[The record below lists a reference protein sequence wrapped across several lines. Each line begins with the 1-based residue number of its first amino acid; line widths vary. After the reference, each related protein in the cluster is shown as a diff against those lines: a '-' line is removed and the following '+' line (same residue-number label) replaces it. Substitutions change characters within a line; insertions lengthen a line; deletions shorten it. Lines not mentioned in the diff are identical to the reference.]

1 MKDSVKA
8 QENQTNA
15 KYVLSVYISH
25 DIESTNTL
33 HAAQMN
39 STLTAIEKN
48 VDEDIKLT
56 LNTSKSLMTSS
67 DYEKQFLKTFGL
79 AYNSFNVRN
88 IRLNMLDQSDV
99 MVITQT
105 SKMTSFTSMEI
116 GYNLSKKPQPLPM
129 FFVVD
134 SSVQREPFVSLQR
147 DFPEL
152 PIEVVGAEEDVE
164 TAFRRWAIESS
175 CFKTRNE
182 GKLGKTMPE
191 SSFTDKN
198 AKEEGSRLGQM
209 RVSNIEVEGTKY
221 NDRFENPENKE
232 SKDFAKKATFHLK
245 SGLKMTGYS
254 FGSSISR
261 SGEAVFQTSMTSY
274 PEMLTDP
281 SYKDQIIICSS
292 AILGQYGV
300 PDKTRDRY
308 GLLERFESEEIH
320 CAGLVITDYSF
331 NYSHFQAVQSLSRW
345 LTQFN
350 VPAIYGYEVD
360 TRSLI
365 LHLRET
371 GSELAKIVHEDDNA
385 DAVAYEDPNLRN
397 LCAEVGVKKPV
408 YYEGTGNFKVILV
421 DFGVKNN
428 IIRSLL
434 DRSLSVLVVPWN
446 YDYTSEQY
454 DGVML
459 SNGPGDPRLLEPAIN
474 ILKKQMKKDDTVPI
488 FGVCMG
494 NQILSC
500 AAGAKI
506 YKLCYG
512 NRGHNQPVVD
522 ITTGKCY
529 VTSQNHGFAV
539 DHKTLPADWQAYF
552 VNLNDH
558 SNEGI
563 RHVTKPYFSSQFHP
577 EACGGPWDTRFLF
590 DIFFRDIVN
599 IKYFFGKKSMLK
611 LIENPTF
618 HALPGQQILDHT
630 NADARPFKMEFFEKR
645 KKIKT
650 VLIIGSGPLQIG
662 QAGEFDYSGCQAII
676 AMKEEKITT
685 ILVNPN
691 IATVQTRAEGMADK
705 VYLVPLTVESLT
717 DIIEKER
724 PEGLLLGFGGQTALN
739 LGIKLD
745 KLGILK
751 QYNVKVMGTPIA
763 TIEDTEDRELFNRRL
778 MEINEPVAK
787 SFSAINNEEAI
798 RAANEIGYPVIARAA
813 YALGGLGSGFAENDD
828 ELNALCV
835 EAFIYS
841 PQVLIEKDLRGW
853 KELEYEVVR
862 DAYDNCITP
871 AALENINPM
880 GIHTGESMVVT
891 PLMTISDEEH
901 FYLRR
906 KAIKVVRHLGVV
918 GECNIQ
924 YAVNPRSREVFVI
937 EVNARLSRSSALAS
951 KATCYPLAYIAAK
964 IALGYPLP
972 KIPNIVTSIT
982 TSFFEPSLDYVVI
995 KIPRW
1000 DLTKF
1005 NGVSRKIGSMM
1016 KSVGEIMSIGRTFEE
1031 AIQKGLRMVNPNV
1044 QGFTWSPESKMR
1056 ELFKQDEHLIEELK
1070 RATDNH
1076 IFAIFQA
1083 FYQGWTIEKIS
1094 NLNKMD
1100 HWFLAKLER
1109 IVQIHKRLEK
1119 FTVKDVP
1126 ALLVKDAKQA
1136 GFSDKQIANILKSV
1150 SEIEVRNYRKQ
1161 NNIIPYVKKIDTLG
1175 GEFPCVSNNLYLSY
1189 NANKDEIDYLN
1200 GNPKGV
1206 IVVGSGCY
1214 RIGSSVE
1221 FDWCGVELIK
1231 EIRETLKVSTIMIN
1245 NNPETVSTDHT
1256 TCDKLYFEEI
1266 SVERVLDIY
1275 DKENPHGVVLSFG
1288 GQFPNNLAIPLCD
1301 NGVQIL
1307 GTTAHSVDMAE
1318 DRAKFSQLCHDLD
1331 IHQPEW
1337 TEFTDISKG
1346 LEFANKVG
1354 FPVILRPSY
1363 VLSGAAMRLVYN
1375 EHEFKEMLI
1384 KACDVSPD
1392 KPVVISKYIE
1402 DSMEVDFDGV
1412 SLNGEILVHAV
1423 SQHIESAGI
1432 HSGDSSLILPAPD
1445 INRTQRKRVFDIASA
1460 LTKKLNVNG
1469 PFNIQF
1475 LYKDK
1480 SYQVIEMNL
1489 RASRSFPFISKVL
1502 GINFMNI
1509 SAKVLLDPKNAK
1521 VIACDPDELKLK
1533 HTGVKCPKFSY
1544 KRLAGSD
1551 PILGLEM
1558 ASTGESG
1565 CIGADPFEA
1574 LLKSLLSTDIEI
1586 PEYGNIIIV
1595 SEREKALRDYSLFF
1609 KHLIP
1614 KGFGFYYYLADS
1626 DSKQNEFEGLAT
1638 KLSFEEAEQ
1647 MISEQKV
1654 HLAFS
1659 FAKPSPA
1666 IFIETPQSIL
1676 RKKLFTY
1683 RIPVILDP
1691 NLAQWF
1697 SQALVNDSHKNIK
1710 YNVSLQ
1716 DYLGIDTTSRKRQ
1729 RQDSGEQAKIDVL
1742 REIMKN
1748 NKID

>member
-1 MKDSVKA
+1 MNS
-8 QENQTNA
+8 QSIA
-15 KYVLSVYISH
+15 KNVLNVYVSH
-25 DIESTNTL
+25 DIESTNSSHNDTIKRV
-33 HAAQMN
+33 
-39 STLTAIEKN
+39 LTAIEMNTHK
-48 VDEDIKLT
+48 DIHVT
-56 LNTSKSLMTSS
+56 LNSSKSLLLSQ
-67 DYEKQFLKTFGL
+67 DYPEQFTKTFGKDF
-79 AYNSFNVRN
+79 NSFNLRN

-99 MVITQT
+99 MVVVQT
-105 SKMTSFTSMEI
+105 SKQSNLTSLEV
-116 GYNLSKKPQPLPM
+116 GYNLKKSPQPLPM
-129 FFVVD
+129 FFVLD
-134 SSVQREPFVSLQR
+134 KSVQREPFESLQR
-147 DFPEL
+147 DFPDL
-152 PIEVVGAEEDVE
+152 PVDLSSNESDLENE
-164 TAFRRWAIESS
+164 FRRWAVECVGHKKRI
-175 CFKTRNE
+175 E
-182 GKLGKTMPE
+182 GKQGLTMPE
-191 SSFTDKN
+191 YGFEDAN
-198 AKEEGSRLGQM
+198 QKEEGSRLGQT
-209 RVSNIEVEGTKY
+209 RISNVDVEGTKY
-221 NDRFENPENKE
+221 SDRFANPE
-232 SKDFAKKATFHLK
+232 SKDSPDLAKKATFYLK

-254 FGSSISR
+254 FGATTSR
-261 SGEAVFQTSMTSY
+261 SGEAVFQTSMVSY

-292 AILGQYGV
+292 VILGQYGV
-300 PDKTRDRY
+300 PPKTRDRY
-308 GLLERFESEEIH
+308 GLLQHFESEEIH
-320 CAGLVITDYSF
+320 CAGLIITDYSF

-345 LTQFN
+345 LAQYN

-360 TRSLI
+360 TRALI
-365 LHLRET
+365 INIRET
-371 GSELAKIVHEDDNA
+371 GSELGKIVQDSEDSSKIPFD
-385 DAVAYEDPNLRN
+385 DPNLRN

-434 DRSLSVLVVPWN
+434 DRSLSVLVVPWD

-459 SNGPGDPRLLEPAIN
+459 SNGPGDPRLLETAIT
-474 ILKKQMKKDDTVPI
+474 ILKKQMKKDELVPI

-500 AAGAKI
+500 AAGARI
-506 YKLCYG
+506 YKLSYG

-563 RHVTKPYFSSQFHP
+563 KHVTKPYFSSQFHP

-599 IKYFFGKKSMLK
+599 SKYFFGKKSMLK

-618 HALPGQQILDHT
+618 HLLPGQQIIDHT
-630 NADARPFKMEFFEKR
+630 NADSRPFKMEFYEKR
-645 KKIKT
+645 RKIKS

-745 KLGILK
+745 KLGILQ
-751 QYNVKVMGTPIA
+751 QYNVKVLGTSIA
-763 TIEDTEDRELFNRRL
+763 TIEDTEDRELFNKRL
-778 MEINEPVAK
+778 LEINEPVAK
-787 SFSAINNEEAI
+787 SFAAINIEEALK
-798 RAANEIGYPVIARAA
+798 AGNSIGYPVISRAA
-813 YALGGLGSGFAENDD
+813 YALGGLGSGFAENDE
-828 ELNALCV
+828 ELAALCV
-835 EAFIYS
+835 ESFIYS

-880 GIHTGESMVVT
+880 GIHTGESMVIT
-891 PLMTISDEEH
+891 PLMTITDEEH

-924 YAVNPRSREVFVI
+924 FALNPRSHEVYII

-982 TSFFEPSLDYVVI
+982 TSFFEPSLDYTVI

-1016 KSVGEIMSIGRTFEE
+1016 KSVGEIMSIGRNFEE
-1031 AIQKGLRMVNPNV
+1031 AMQKGLRMQNPNV

-1056 ELFKQDEHLIEELK
+1056 ENFKNDKHLSEEFK
-1070 RATDNH
+1070 NPTDNH

-1083 FYQGWTIEKIS
+1083 LYQGWTIERIS
-1094 NLNKMD
+1094 NINKMD
-1100 HWFLAKLER
+1100 HWFLSKLEK
-1109 IVQIHKRLEK
+1109 IVQIHKRIEK
-1119 FTVKDVP
+1119 YTIDDIP
-1126 ALLVKDAKQA
+1126 AILVKDAKQA
-1136 GFSDKQIANILKSV
+1136 GFSDKQIALILKSN
-1150 SEIEVRNYRKQ
+1150 EIAVRNLRRK
-1161 NNIIPYVKKIDTLG
+1161 NNIIPYTKKIDTLG

-1189 NANKDEIDYLN
+1189 NANKDEIDYHN

-1221 FDWCGVELIK
+1221 FDWCGVELIR
-1231 EIRETLKVSTIMIN
+1231 EIKDSLKVSTIMIN

-1275 DKENPHGVVLSFG
+1275 EKENPHGVVLSFG
-1288 GQFPNNLAIPLCD
+1288 GQFPNNLAIPLAD
-1301 NGVQIL
+1301 NGVHIM
-1307 GTTAHSVDMAE
+1307 GTTAHSVDCAE
-1318 DRAKFSQLCHDLD
+1318 DRAKFSQLCHDLN

-1337 TEFTDISKG
+1337 TEFTDIKKG

-1375 EHEFKEMLI
+1375 EVEFTEMLI

-1412 SLNGEILVHAV
+1412 SLNGEILVHAIC
-1423 SQHIESAGI
+1423 QHIESAGI
-1432 HSGDSSLILPAPD
+1432 HSGDSSLIIPAPD
-1445 INRTQRKRVFDIASA
+1445 INRDKRKQLFGIASA

-1475 LYKDK
+1475 LYKDHT
-1480 SYQVIEMNL
+1480 YQVIEMNL

-1509 SAKVLLDPKNAK
+1509 SAKVLLDPNKAK
-1521 VIACDPDELKLK
+1521 AIECDPEDLKLR
-1533 HTGVKCPKFSY
+1533 HSGVKCPKFSY

-1565 CIGADPFEA
+1565 CIGSDPFEA

-1595 SEREKALRDYSLFF
+1595 SEMERALKNYSLFF
-1609 KHLIP
+1609 RILNQ
-1614 KGFGFYYYLADS
+1614 KGYNFYYYLADS
-1626 DSKQNEFEGLAT
+1626 DGKPNEYDKEAT
-1638 KLSFEEAEQ
+1638 KLSYDEAEY
-1647 MISEQKV
+1647 MISTQKV
-1654 HLAFS
+1654 NLAFS
-1659 FAKPSPA
+1659 FARPSPA
-1666 IFIETPQSIL
+1666 IFVESPQSKL

-1683 RIPVILDP
+1683 RIPTILDP
-1691 NLAQWF
+1691 NLAMWF
-1697 SQALVNDSHKNIK
+1697 SQALVNDAHKNIK

-1716 DYLGIDTTSRKRQ
+1716 DYLGFDVSPKKRQ
-1729 RQDSGEQAKIDVL
+1729 RQDSNEFEKVDILKQ
-1742 REIMKN
+1742 IMKN
-1748 NKID
+1748 NQID

>member
-1 MKDSVKA
+1 M
-8 QENQTNA
+8 ENNLKVHNNAKEA
-15 KYVLSVYISH
+15 KYVLSLYISH
-25 DIESTNTL
+25 EYESIQCDHSQKIKETL
-33 HAAQMN
+33 VQ
-39 STLTAIEKN
+39 IEKN
-48 VDEDIKLT
+48 QDDDLKLT
-56 LNTSKSLMTSS
+56 LNTSKVLLQTQ
-67 DYEKQFLKTFGL
+67 DYAKEFSKQFGL
-79 AYNSFNVRN
+79 EFNSFNVRN
-88 IRLNMLDQSDV
+88 IRLNMLEQSEAI
-99 MVITQT
+99 VIIQT
-105 SKMTSFTSMEI
+105 SNINSITSLEL
-116 GYNLSKKPQPLPM
+116 GYNLRKQPSPLPM
-129 FFVVD
+129 FFLLD
-134 SSVQREPFVSLQR
+134 PSIPQEPYKSLQR
-147 DFPEL
+147 DFPDL
-152 PIEVVGAEEDVE
+152 PIEVLAFGDDVE
-164 TAFRRWAIESS
+164 NSFRRWAIESHGH
-175 CFKTRNE
+175 KKRND
-182 GKLGKTMPE
+182 GKQGNTMPE
-191 SSFTDKN
+191 SYFEDVSS
-198 AKEEGSRLGQM
+198 KEEASRLGQM
-209 RVSNIEVEGTKY
+209 KISNIEVEGTKY
-221 NDRFENPENKE
+221 IDRFENAQ
-232 SKDFAKKATFHLK
+232 SKDSADLAKKATFYLK
-245 SGLKMTGYS
+245 SGLKMMGYS
-254 FGSSISR
+254 FGAPISR
-261 SGEAVFQTSMTSY
+261 SGEAVFQTSMVSY

-292 AILGQYGV
+292 VILGQYGV

-320 CAGLVITDYSF
+320 CAGLIITDYSF
-331 NYSHFQAVQSLSRW
+331 NYSHFQSVQSLSRW
-345 LTQFN
+345 LTKYN
-350 VPAIYGYEVD
+350 IPAIYGYEVD

-365 LHLRET
+365 IKIRES
-371 GSELAKIVHEDDNA
+371 GSELGKIVQEHDNSNNIE
-385 DAVAYEDPNLRN
+385 YSDPNMRN
-397 LCAEVGVKKPV
+397 LSAEVGVKKPV

-421 DFGVKNN
+421 DFGVKYN
-428 IIRSLL
+428 IIRNLL
-434 DRSLSVLVVPWN
+434 DRSLSVLVVPWD

-454 DGVML
+454 DGIML
-459 SNGPGDPRLLEPAIN
+459 SNGPGDPRLLQPAIK
-474 ILKKQMKKDDTVPI
+474 ILRKQMKKDDMVPI

-494 NQILSC
+494 NQILSS
-500 AAGAKI
+500 AAGGQI
-506 YKLCYG
+506 YKLAYG

-522 ITTGKCY
+522 VTTGKCY

-539 DHKTLPADWQAYF
+539 DHKTLPADWQPYF

-563 RHVTKPYFSSQFHP
+563 KHVTKPYFSVQFHP

-599 IKYFFGKKSMLK
+599 SKHFFGKKSMLK
-611 LIENPTF
+611 LIENPSF
-618 HALPGQQILDHT
+618 HLLPGQQIIDHT
-630 NADARPFKMEFFEKR
+630 NAESRPFKMEFFEKR
-645 KKIKT
+645 KKMKS

-676 AMKEEKITT
+676 AMKEEGIQT
-685 ILVNPN
+685 ILVNSN

-705 VYLVPLTVESLT
+705 VYLVPVTVESLT

-724 PEGLLLGFGGQTALN
+724 PDGLLLGFGGQTALN

-751 QYNVKVMGTPIA
+751 QYNVKVLGTPIS

-778 MEINEPVAK
+778 LEINEPVAK
-787 SFSAINNEEAI
+787 SFSAVKTEEAI
-798 RAANEIGYPVIARAA
+798 EAANLIGYPVICRAA
-813 YALGGLGSGFAENDD
+813 YALGGLGSGFAENDE
-828 ELNALCV
+828 ELRALCI

-880 GIHTGESMVVT
+880 GIHTGESMVIT
-891 PLMTISDEEH
+891 PLMTITDEEH

-924 YAVNPRSREVFVI
+924 FALNPRSHEVYII

-1031 AIQKGLRMVNPNV
+1031 AIQKGLRMANPNV
-1044 QGFTWSPESKMR
+1044 QGFSWSPESKMK
-1056 ELFKQDEHLIEELK
+1056 ELYKEDKHLIEELK
-1070 RATDNH
+1070 NATDNH

-1083 FYQGWTIEKIS
+1083 FYQGWSIERIS
-1094 NLNKMD
+1094 SYNKMD
-1100 HWFLAKLER
+1100 YWFLAKLER
-1109 IVQIHKRLEK
+1109 IVQIHKRLEMYSLQN
-1119 FTVKDVP
+1119 VP
-1126 ALLVKDAKQA
+1126 EILLKDAKQA
-1136 GFSDKQIANILKSV
+1136 GFSDKQIASIVKSN
-1150 SEIEVRNYRKQ
+1150 EIAVRHHRKKL
-1161 NNIIPYVKKIDTLG
+1161 NIIPYTKKIDTLG
-1175 GEFPCVSNNLYLSY
+1175 GEFPCVSNNLYVSY
-1189 NANKDEIDYLN
+1189 NANKDEIDYIN
-1200 GNPKGV
+1200 GNEKGV

-1231 EIRETLKVSTIMIN
+1231 EIRESLKISTIMIN

-1288 GQFPNNLAIPLCD
+1288 GQFPNNLAIPLNE
-1301 NGVQIL
+1301 NGAKIL
-1307 GTTAHSVDMAE
+1307 GTTAHSIDMAE
-1318 DRAKFSQLCHDLD
+1318 DRAKFSQLCHDLN

-1337 TEFTDISKG
+1337 TEFTDINKG

-1363 VLSGAAMRLVYN
+1363 VLSGAAMRLVFN
-1375 EHEFKEMLI
+1375 ESEFKEMLI

-1392 KPVVISKYIE
+1392 KPVVISRYIE
-1402 DSMEVDFDGV
+1402 DAMEVDFDGV
-1412 SLNGEILVHAV
+1412 ALNGQILVHAV

-1445 INRTQRKRVFDIASA
+1445 IKKDQRMRILKISES

-1480 SYQVIEMNL
+1480 EYQVIEMNL

-1509 SAKVLLDPKNAK
+1509 SAKILLDPSSAK
-1521 VIACDPDELKLK
+1521 SIPCDPEELNLK

-1565 CIGADPFEA
+1565 CIGSDPFEA

-1586 PEYGNIIIV
+1586 PEYGSIIII
-1595 SEREKALRDYSLFF
+1595 SEREKALRDYSKFF
-1609 KHLIP
+1609 KHLI
-1614 KGFGFYYYLADS
+1614 KKSYSFYYFLADS
-1626 DSKQNEFEGLAT
+1626 NPKVNEYEGLAT
-1638 KLSFEEAEQ
+1638 KLSFDEASL
-1647 MISEQKV
+1647 MISSQKV
-1654 HLAFS
+1654 QLAYS

-1666 IFIETPQSIL
+1666 IFEETQQSIL

-1683 RIPVILDP
+1683 RIPTILDP
-1691 NLAQWF
+1691 NLACWF
-1697 SQALVNDSHKNIK
+1697 SQALINDSHKNIK
-1710 YNVSLQ
+1710 YTTSLQ
-1716 DYLGIDTTSRKRQ
+1716 EYLGIVKTEKRKKT
-1729 RQDSGEQAKIDVL
+1729 DSCDETKIDVL
-1742 REIMKN
+1742 REIMKSN
-1748 NKID
+1748 LLD

>member
-1 MKDSVKA
+1 MKNSSIETK
-8 QENQTNA
+8 EA
-15 KYVLSVYISH
+15 KYVLNVYISH
-25 DIESTNTL
+25 DIESTNPQHNDKVKNL
-33 HAAQMN
+33 LSAV
-39 STLTAIEKN
+39 EKN
-48 VDEDIKLT
+48 IDEDMKLT
-56 LNTSKSLMTSS
+56 LNTSKALMLSS
-67 DYEKQFLKTFGL
+67 EYEKQFTKTFGK
-79 AYNSFNVRN
+79 AFNSFNLRN

-99 MVITQT
+99 MVVLQT
-105 SKMTSFTSMEI
+105 SNLNSLTSLEI
-116 GYNLSKKPQPLPM
+116 GYNLNRQPEPLPM
-129 FFVVD
+129 LFVVD
-134 SSVQREPFVSLQR
+134 SGVSKEPFESLQR
-147 DFPEL
+147 DFPDL
-152 PIEVVGAEEDVE
+152 PIEVVDADLTVE
-164 TAFRRWAIESS
+164 NDFRRWAVESYGH
-175 CFKTRNE
+175 KKRTQ
-182 GKLGKTMPE
+182 GKMELTMPE
-191 SSFTDKN
+191 VSFQDQHP
-198 AKEEGSRLGQM
+198 KEEGSRLGQT
-209 RVSNIEVEGTKY
+209 RVTNVDVEGTKY
-221 NDRFENPENKE
+221 NDRFEDPENKN
-232 SKDFAKKATFHLK
+232 SPDLARKATFFLK
-245 SGLKMTGYS
+245 SGLQMTGYS
-254 FGSSISR
+254 FGANVSR
-261 SGEAVFQTSMTSY
+261 SGEAVFQTSMVSY

-292 AILGQYGV
+292 VILGQYGI
-300 PDKTRDRY
+300 PERTRDRY

-320 CAGLVITDYSF
+320 CAGLIITDYSF
-331 NYSHFQAVQSLSRW
+331 NYSHFQATQSLSKW
-345 LTQFN
+345 LAQYN

-360 TRSLI
+360 TRALI
-365 LHLRET
+365 LNIRET
-371 GSELAKIVHEDDNA
+371 GSELGKIVQEKDKPEEVPFN
-385 DAVAYEDPNLRN
+385 DPNLRN

-428 IIRSLL
+428 IIRALL
-434 DRSLSVLVVPWN
+434 DRSLSVLVVPWD

-454 DGVML
+454 DGIML
-459 SNGPGDPRLLEPAIN
+459 SNGPGDPRLLETSIN
-474 ILKKQMKKDDTVPI
+474 ILKKQMKKDDIVPI

-494 NQILSC
+494 NQILSS

-506 YKLCYG
+506 YKLSYG

-563 RHVTKPYFSSQFHP
+563 KHVTKPYFSSQFHP

-590 DIFFRDIVN
+590 DIFFKDIVN

-618 HALPGQQILDHT
+618 HKLPGQQIIDHT
-630 NADARPFKMEFFEKR
+630 DADNRPFRMEFFEKR
-645 KKIKT
+645 KKIKS

-676 AMKEEKITT
+676 AMKEEKIQT

-705 VYLVPLTVESLT
+705 VYLVPLTVDSLT
-717 DIIEKER
+717 EIIEKER

-739 LGIKLD
+739 LGIQLD

-751 QYNVKVMGTPIA
+751 KFNVKVLGSPIA
-763 TIEDTEDRELFNRRL
+763 TIEDTEDRELFNKRL
-778 MEINEPVAK
+778 MEVNEPVAK
-787 SFSAINNEEAI
+787 SFSATNIEDALKAAI
-798 RAANEIGYPVIARAA
+798 QIGYPVICRAA
-813 YALGGLGSGFAENDD
+813 YALGGLGSGFAETEK
-828 ELNALCV
+828 ELSDLCV
-835 EAFIYS
+835 EAFVYS

-880 GIHTGESMVVT
+880 GIHTGESIVIT

-906 KAIKVVRHLGVV
+906 KAIKIVRHLGVV

-924 YAVNPRSREVFVI
+924 FALNPRSREVYVI

-1005 NGVSRKIGSMM
+1005 NGVSRKVGSMM

-1044 QGFTWSPESKMR
+1044 QGFTWSPESKLR
-1056 ELFKQDEHLIEELK
+1056 ELLKDDSYIAEELK
-1070 RATDNH
+1070 NATDNH

-1083 FYQGWTIEKIS
+1083 LYQGWTIERIS
-1094 NLNKMD
+1094 DINMMD

-1109 IVQIHKRLEK
+1109 IVQIHKRIEK
-1119 FTVKDVP
+1119 YTLKDLP
-1126 ALLVKDAKQA
+1126 AILLKDAKQA
-1136 GFSDKQIANILKSV
+1136 GFSDKQIGNIVKAG
-1150 SEIEVRNYRKQ
+1150 EIEVRNVRKQ
-1161 NNIIPYVKKIDTLG
+1161 FNIIPYVKKIDTLG

-1189 NANKDEIDYLN
+1189 NATKDEIDYLN

-1221 FDWCGVELIK
+1221 FDWCGVELIR
-1231 EIRETLKVSTIMIN
+1231 EIKDSLKVHTIMIN

-1275 DKENPHGVVLSFG
+1275 EKENPLGVVISFG
-1288 GQFPNNLAIPLCD
+1288 GQFPNNLAIPLAD
-1301 NGVQIL
+1301 NGVHIL

-1318 DRAKFSQLCHDLD
+1318 DRAKFSQMCHDLN
-1331 IHQPEW
+1331 INQPEW

-1375 EHEFKEMLI
+1375 EVEFTEMLI

-1392 KPVVISKYIE
+1392 KPVVISKYVE

-1412 SLNGEILVHAV
+1412 SLNGEIMVYAI

-1432 HSGDSSLILPAPD
+1432 HSGDSSLVLPAPD
-1445 INRTQRKRVFDIASA
+1445 INKEQRAKVISIAGA
-1460 LTKKLNVNG
+1460 MTKKLNVNG

-1480 SYQVIEMNL
+1480 TYQVIEMNL

-1509 SAKVLLDPKNAK
+1509 SAKVLLDSKNARP
-1521 VIACDPDELKLK
+1521 IECDPDMLGLK
-1533 HTGVKCPKFSY
+1533 HTGVKCPKFSF

-1565 CIGADPFEA
+1565 CIGSDPFEA

-1586 PEYGNIIIV
+1586 PEYGNIIII
-1595 SEREKALRDYSLFF
+1595 SEMERALKNYSLFF
-1609 KHLIP
+1609 KHLIV
-1614 KGFGFYYYLADS
+1614 KGYSFYYYLANS
-1626 DSKQNEFEGLAT
+1626 DGKPNEYEGSAT
-1638 KLSFEEAEQ
+1638 KLTFEEAEY
-1647 MISEQKV
+1647 MISTQKV

-1659 FAKPSPA
+1659 FARPSPA
-1666 IFIETPQSIL
+1666 IFVESPQSVL

-1683 RIPVILDP
+1683 RIPTILDP
-1691 NLAQWF
+1691 NLACWF
-1697 SQALVNDSHKNIK
+1697 SQALVNDSHKTIR
-1710 YNVSLQ
+1710 YDISLQ
-1716 DYLGIDTTSRKRQ
+1716 DYLGIETNKKRS
-1729 RQDSGEQAKIDVL
+1729 RQDSGDLEKVDVL
-1742 REIMKN
+1742 RQIMKN
-1748 NKID
+1748 NQID

>member
-1 MKDSVKA
+1 MNSSVNSQQNLK
-8 QENQTNA
+8 QT
-15 KYVLSVYISH
+15 KYVLNVYLSH
-25 DIESTNTL
+25 DVESSNQQHKSKL
-33 HAAQMN
+33 RN
-39 STLTAIEKN
+39 VLNAIEKN
-48 VDEDIKLT
+48 NDEDLCLT
-56 LNTSKSLMTSS
+56 LNTSKALLTSE
-67 DYEKQFLKTFGL
+67 DYEEQFTKTFGV
-79 AYNSFNVRN
+79 AYNSYNLRN
-88 IRLNMLDQSDV
+88 IRLNMLDQSDAIV
-99 MVITQT
+99 VVQT
-105 SKMTSFTSMEI
+105 SKITNLTSLEI
-116 GYNLSKKPQPLPM
+116 GYNLKKSPLPLPM
-129 FFVVD
+129 LFIVD
-134 SSVQREPFVSLQR
+134 KSLPFEPYVSLQR
-147 DFPEL
+147 EFPDH
-152 PIEVVGAEEDVE
+152 PIEVVTTDEEDLQNI
-164 TAFRRWAIESS
+164 FRRWAIESYS
-175 CFKTRNE
+175 HKKRNE
-182 GKLGKTMPE
+182 GKQGITMPE
-191 SSFTDKN
+191 VHLVDKTPKDE
-198 AKEEGSRLGQM
+198 ATRLGQM
-209 RVSNIEVEGTKY
+209 KVSNIEIEGTKY
-221 NDRFENPENKE
+221 NDRFENPENKN
-232 SKDFAKKATFHLK
+232 SPDLAKKATFHLK

-254 FGSSISR
+254 FGAAISR
-261 SGEAVFQTSMTSY
+261 SGEAVFQTSMVSY

-292 AILGQYGV
+292 VILGQYGI
-300 PDKTRDRY
+300 PERTRDRY

-320 CAGLVITDYSF
+320 CAGLIITDYSF
-331 NYSHFQAVQSLSRW
+331 NYSHYQSIQSLSKW
-345 LTQFN
+345 LAQYN

-360 TRSLI
+360 TRNLI
-365 LHLRET
+365 LKIRET
-371 GSELAKIVHEDDNA
+371 GSELGKIVQESDNA
-385 DAVAYEDPNLRN
+385 DNIPFDDPNLRN

-428 IIRSLL
+428 IIRGLL

-446 YDYTSEQY
+446 YDYTNEQY
-454 DGVML
+454 DGIML
-459 SNGPGDPRLLEPAIN
+459 SNGPGDPRLLETSIN
-474 ILKKQMKKDDTVPI
+474 ILKNQMKKDNTVPI

-500 AAGAKI
+500 AAGARI
-506 YKLCYG
+506 YKLAYG

-522 ITTGKCY
+522 VTTGKCY
-529 VTSQNHGFAV
+529 ITSQNHGYAV

-563 RHVTKPYFSSQFHP
+563 KHVTKPYFSSQFHP

-590 DIFFRDIVN
+590 DIFFKDIVES
-599 IKYFFGKKSMLK
+599 KLYFGKKSMLK
-611 LIENPTF
+611 LIENPQF
-618 HALPGQQILDHT
+618 HLLPGQQIIDHT
-630 NADARPFKMEFFEKR
+630 NSESRPFKMEFFEKR
-645 KKIKT
+645 KKIKS

-676 AMKEEKITT
+676 AMKEEKIQT

-717 DIIEKER
+717 EIIEKER

-745 KLGILK
+745 KLGLLK
-751 QYNVKVMGTPIA
+751 KYNIKVLGTPIA

-778 MEINEPVAK
+778 AEINEPVAK
-787 SFSAINNEEAI
+787 SYSAINTAEAVE
-798 RAANEIGYPVIARAA
+798 AANKIGYPVIARAA
-813 YALGGLGSGFAENDD
+813 YALGGLGSGFAENEE
-828 ELNALCV
+828 ELRKLCV
-835 EAFIYS
+835 EAFVYS
-841 PQVLIEKDLRGW
+841 PQVLVEKDLRGW

-880 GIHTGESMVVT
+880 GIHTGESMVIT
-891 PLMTISDEEH
+891 PLMTITDEEH

-924 YAVNPRSREVFVI
+924 YALNPKSKEVFII

-1016 KSVGEIMSIGRTFEE
+1016 KSVGEIMSIGRNFEE
-1031 AIQKGLRMVNPNV
+1031 AFQKGLRMVNPNV
-1044 QGFTWSPESKMR
+1044 QGFTFCPESKLRNM
-1056 ELFKQDEHLIEELK
+1056 FKEDEHLTEELK
-1070 RATDNH
+1070 KATDNH

-1083 FYQGWTIEKIS
+1083 FYQGWSIERIS
-1094 NLNKMD
+1094 KLNKMD

-1109 IVQIHKRLEK
+1109 IVQIHKRIEK
-1119 FTVKDVP
+1119 YSVKDVP
-1126 ALLVKDAKQA
+1126 AILIKDAKQA
-1136 GFSDKQIANILKSV
+1136 GFSDKQISILLKC
-1150 SEIEVRNYRKQ
+1150 SEIEARNFRKSH
-1161 NNIIPYVKKIDTLG
+1161 NIIPYTKKIDTLG

-1189 NANKDEIDYLN
+1189 NANKDEIDYQN

-1231 EIRETLKVSTIMIN
+1231 EIRESLKVSTIMIN

-1275 DKENPHGVVLSFG
+1275 EKEDPHGVVLSFG
-1288 GQFPNNLAIPLCD
+1288 GQFPNNLAIPLND
-1301 NGVQIL
+1301 NGVRIL

-1318 DRAKFSQLCHDLD
+1318 DRAKFSQLCHDLN

-1337 TEFTDISKG
+1337 TEFTDINKG

-1363 VLSGAAMRLVYN
+1363 VLSGAAMRLVFN
-1375 EHEFKEMLI
+1375 ESEFKEMLI

-1392 KPVVISKYIE
+1392 KPVVISKYVE

-1412 SLNGEILVHAV
+1412 ALNGKILVHAV

-1445 INRTQRKRVFDIASA
+1445 IKKDQRKKVLEIAEA
-1460 LTKKLNVNG
+1460 LTTKLNVNG

-1480 SYQVIEMNL
+1480 TYSVIEMNL

-1509 SAKVLLDPKNAK
+1509 SAKVLLDSKNAK
-1521 VIACDPDELKLK
+1521 SIVCDPEDLGLK

-1565 CIGADPFEA
+1565 CIGSDAFEA

-1595 SEREKALRDYSLFF
+1595 SERAKALKDYSLFF
-1609 KHLIP
+1609 KHLSV
-1614 KGFGFYYYLADS
+1614 KGYGFYYYLADS
-1626 DSKQNEFEGLAT
+1626 EGVKNVYEGLAT
-1638 KLSFEEAEQ
+1638 KLSFEEAEA
-1647 MISEQKV
+1647 MISSQKV
-1654 HLAFS
+1654 QLAFS

-1666 IFIETPQSIL
+1666 IFEETPQSIL

-1683 RIPVILDP
+1683 RIPTILDP
-1691 NLAQWF
+1691 NLACWF

-1710 YNVSLQ
+1710 YDVSLQ
-1716 DYLGIDTTSRKRQ
+1716 DYLGIAERKHR
-1729 RQDSGEQAKIDVL
+1729 RQDSGEIKKVDVL

-1748 NKID
+1748 NNID